1 MSAPVAT
8 GLRISGGRPQTR
20 AAPDG
25 AVRVQHREFITNI
38 SSEYTFTTQPLSL
51 GVNAGDT
58 QTFPWLSKLA
68 AGYERYKVHS
78 MTFHYE
84 PFVSTTESGAVLIQ
98 VDYDPADPAP
108 VTKNA
113 MLNSLGATRSAV
125 WMKSSMALNNKELK
139 FDDHLF
145 VRHRTRDQLQQDL
158 KLYDV
163 GTCFAVVTD
172 NDAIAGIKQYGEL
185 WVSYDITLMV
195 PAFHDATPDTARS
208 SIRQSSYPNYLA
220 DIGSPGSMY
229 DGSAVDFSTSN
240 NDHDE
245 CAITFNEPFSG
256 IINLSQTADNDEMVE
271 LEPTPAPS
279 GGWISKL
286 ARLGGFVVNFDE
298 VTKRFTYMMQVVAD
312 AGESLVLSALPT
324 LDLTGWS
331 GATEIIL
338 SPFAETLMGSLLLL
352 ASATPL
358 QVAQRVQSAGMNQIL
373 PASAVIPRQDYVD
386 SHFRKTYV
394 DRRVNIKAELGDAG
408 MDENI
413 NSEKQNKNK
422 YSTLTQ
428 LR

>member
-1 MSAPVAT
+1 M
-8 GLRISGGRPQTR
+8 GL
-20 AAPDG
+20 
-25 AVRVQHREFITNI
+25 
-38 SSEYTFTTQPLSL
+38 
-51 GVNAGDT
+51 NAGDT

-68 AGYERYKVHS
+68 AGYERYNVHS

-108 VTKNA
+108 LTKNA

-125 WMKSSMALNNKELK
+125 WMKSSMPLSMKELR

-172 NDAIAGIKQYGEL
+172 NEAVTGTKQYGEL

-195 PAFHDATPDTARS
+195 PAFHDTTPDTSRS
-208 SIRQSSYPNYLA
+208 SVRQSSYPNYLA
-220 DIGSPGSMY
+220 DIGNPGSMIE
-229 DGSAVDFSTSN
+229 GSAVDFRTSDN
-240 NDHDE
+240 GHDE

-256 IINLSQTADNDEMVE
+256 IINLSQVGDTDDVIE

-286 ARLGGFVVNFDE
+286 AKLGGFVVNFDE
-298 VTKRFTYMMQVVAD
+298 FYNMFTYSIQVVAD
-312 AGESLVLSALPT
+312 AGESLVLSAMAITDHSL
-324 LDLTGWS
+324 WS
-331 GATEIIL
+331 GFTEILL

-352 ASATPL
+352 ASASPL

-386 SHFRKTYV
+386 SHFHTTNKGRS
-394 DRRVNIKAELGDAG
+394 NG
-408 MDENI
+408 DENI
-413 NSEKQNKNK
+413 GKIIETEKQNKNE
-422 YSTLTQ
+422 
-428 LR
+428 

>member
-1 MSAPVAT
+1 VSAPVAT

-51 GVNAGDT
+51 GLNAGDT

-68 AGYERYKVHS
+68 AGYERYNVHS

-108 VTKNA
+108 ATKNA

-195 PAFHDATPDTARS
+195 PAFHDNTPDASRS
-208 SIRQSSYPNYLA
+208 NVQYSSYPNYLA
-220 DIGSPGSMY
+220 DIGQAGTMV
-229 DGSAVDFSTSN
+229 DGSTVDFTTSHN
-240 NDHDE
+240 GHDE
-245 CAITFNEPFSG
+245 CAITFREPFSG
-256 IINLSQTADNDEMVE
+256 VIQMNQVGDTENLVE
-271 LEPTPAPS
+271 LEPTPTPA

-286 ARLGGFVVNFDE
+286 AKLGGFVSRFDD
-298 VTKRFTYMMQVVAD
+298 FYNQWSYAIQVVAD
-312 AGESLVLSALPT
+312 AGESLVLNAMPYPGDFT
-324 LDLTGWS
+324 AWS
-331 GATEIIL
+331 GFTEML
-338 SPFAETLMGSLLLL
+338 FSPFAESLMGSLLLL
-352 ASATPL
+352 ARASETE
-358 QVAQRVQSAGMNQIL
+358 VAQRVQSAGMNQIL
-373 PASAVIPRQDYVD
+373 SASAVIPR
-386 SHFRKTYV
+386 KEYV
-394 DRRVNIKAELGDAG
+394 DRRVNRKAELGDAG
-408 MDENI
+408 MDKNI